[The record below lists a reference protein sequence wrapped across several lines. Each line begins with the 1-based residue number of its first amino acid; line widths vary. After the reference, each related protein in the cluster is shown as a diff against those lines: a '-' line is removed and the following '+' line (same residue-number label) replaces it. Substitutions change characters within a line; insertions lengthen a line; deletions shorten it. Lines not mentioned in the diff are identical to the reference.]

1 MPSPN
6 LDTGHQKSGSAAASA
21 ADLLPGEWQARC
33 EMAALFRWMNRLGM
47 NEQIANHCSL
57 MLPGSD
63 HLFIINPRGLHYR
76 EITASKLIVCDLEGN
91 VLRGGG
97 ELRKVAF
104 YIHTRIHLRH
114 PQARCVLHVHPQYLT
129 ALSMVKN
136 GRLELVHQNSASLY
150 DRVAYDEVHNG
161 VVLWTEEGDRMAD
174 LMADKTIL
182 LSKNHGV
189 TVVGPTPAEAFD
201 ELYIAER
208 TAMYQVT
215 AMSTGLP
222 LAPFADNLRDRFN
235 GPWGE
240 KFDADLHLASIRR
253 MLDLEEPDYA
263 T

>member
-1 MPSPN
+1 MPSLN
-6 LDTGHQKSGSAAASA
+6 LDTGHPKSGSPAASA

-240 KFDADLHLASIRR
+240 KFDADLHLAAVRR

>member
-1 MPSPN
+1 MLSSN
-6 LDTGHQKSGSAAASA
+6 LDTGQEKGGSSAASA

-33 EMAALFRWMNRLGM
+33 EMAALFRWMNRLDM

-63 HLFIINPRGLHYR
+63 NLFIINPRGLHYR
-76 EITASKLIVCDLEGN
+76 EITASKFLVCDLDGN
-91 VLRGGG
+91 VLRGDG

-114 PQARCVLHVHPQYLT
+114 QQARCILHVHPRYLT
-129 ALSMVKN
+129 ALSMVKD
-136 GRLELVHQNSASLY
+136 GRIELAHQNSAALY

-161 VVLWTEEGDRMAD
+161 VVLWTEEGDRMAEV
-174 LMADKTIL
+174 MADKTIL

-235 GPWGE
+235 GRWGE
-240 KFDADLHLASIRR
+240 KFDADLHLAAVRR
-253 MLDLEEPDYA
+253 MLDREEPDYA

>member
-1 MPSPN
+1 MVEPILETAGDPARAVAGSNEGPSP
-6 LDTGHQKSGSAAASA
+6 A
-21 ADLLPGEWQARC
+21 EWQARC
-33 EMAALFRWMNRLGM
+33 EMAAMFRWMNRLGM

-63 HLFIINPRGLHYR
+63 DLFIINPRGLHYR
-76 EITASKLIVCDLEGN
+76 EMTASKFIVCDLDGN
-91 VLRGGG
+91 VVSGTG

-114 PQARCVLHVHPQYLT
+114 PQARCILHLHPRYLT
-129 ALSMVKN
+129 ALSMLKH
-136 GRLELVHQNSASLY
+136 GRLELVHQNSAMLC
-150 DRVAYDEVHNG
+150 DRIAYDDVHNG

-174 LMADKTIL
+174 VMADKTIL

-189 TVVGPTPAEAFD
+189 TVVGPTAAEAFD
-201 ELYIAER
+201 ELYMAER
-208 TAMYQVT
+208 TAMYQIT

-222 LAPFADNLRDRFN
+222 LATFDDSLRERFN

-240 KFDADLHLASIRR
+240 KFDADLHLAAIRR
-253 MLDLEEPDYA
+253 ILDAEEPDYA